1 MARACVLGRII
12 NPPLGPLSKNGD
24 RMLDLTFRL
33 AKLDEAGI
41 EVDQVALAA
50 GAQPAMIVPNEYSA

>member
-1 MARACVLGRII
+1 
-12 NPPLGPLSKNGD
+12 
-24 RMLDLTFRL
+24 MLDLTSRH